1 MEVRELRLLLKDAGR
16 QARPLD
22 DILAEIREEK
32 VDIATLEE
40 AVQANREQL
49 QEFMR
54 RNGLASAEQAANY
67 FGQPVRTLSRWLDS
81 AQSGAGGSI
90 PVGPSRRILG
100 ISGEDWD
107 ELRRACT
114 CGGRSSSLPWYTDAV
129 LERGPDVQRLL
140 NEAIEPMLSSVDAG
154 ALIDCRGEVLLT
166 DTLSSFASPGERE
179 AFYAA
184 LGLIAAPF
192 LPGFRAPAFKSRT
205 ECAPGSELN
214 LISGPVKHI
223 RIRFNSDDTHA
234 GAIKHLLGVVSI
246 DKGGDLFLAFLS
258 YRMKDYN
265 EVRFS
270 LATSRCVFKVR
281 ELFGLAEEGER
292 PEGASILLF
301 SQSFIAKPGRPLLRT
316 LLSRGPPPAGRG
328 SGRQAVP
335 RR

>member
-54 RNGLASAEQAANY
+54 RNGLTSAEQAADY
-67 FGQPVRTLSRWLDS
+67 FGLPAGTLSRWLNS
-81 AQSGAGGSI
+81 AQSSNI

-114 CGGRSSSLPWYTDAV
+114 GGSGRSSSLPWYTDAV

-140 NEAIEPMLSSVDAG
+140 NQAIEPMLSSVDAG
-154 ALIDCRGEVLLT
+154 ALIDYRGEVLLT

-292 PEGASILLF
+292 PEGA
-301 SQSFIAKPGRPLLRT
+301 
-316 LLSRGPPPAGRG
+316 
-328 SGRQAVP
+328 
-335 RR
+335 

>member
-54 RNGLASAEQAANY
+54 RNGLTSAEQAADY
-67 FGQPVRTLSRWLDS
+67 FGQPAETLSRWLNS
-81 AQSGAGGSI
+81 AQGGIGGSI
-90 PVGPSRRILG
+90 PVGLSRRILG
-100 ISGEDWD
+100 IGGEDWD
-107 ELRRACT
+107 EIRRACT
-114 CGGRSSSLPWYTDAV
+114 GSGGRSSSLPWYTDTV

-223 RIRFNSDDTHA
+223 RIRFNS
-234 GAIKHLLGVVSI
+234 GVS
-246 DKGGDLFLAFLS
+246 LW
-258 YRMKDYN
+258 
-265 EVRFS
+265 S
-270 LATSRCVFKVR
+270 LAT
-281 ELFGLAEEGER
+281 
-292 PEGASILLF
+292 
-301 SQSFIAKPGRPLLRT
+301 
-316 LLSRGPPPAGRG
+316 G
-328 SGRQAVP
+328 SLYEMGCN
-335 RR
+335 

>member
-1 MEVRELRLLLKDAGR
+1 MEVRELRTLLRDVAR

-22 DILAEIREEK
+22 EVLTEIREEN
-32 VDIATLEE
+32 VDIGTLEE

-54 RNGLASAEQAANY
+54 RTSLVTDEQAAEY
-67 FGQPVRTLSRWLDS
+67 FGQPVRTFSRWLSS
-81 AQSGAGGSI
+81 AQSGPGGSI

-107 ELRRACT
+107 ELRRACSS
-114 CGGRSSSLPWYTDAV
+114 GGPRSNLPWYTDRV
-129 LERGPDVQRLL
+129 QERGLDVQRAL

-154 ALIDCRGEVLLT
+154 ALIDYRGEVLLT
-166 DTLSSFASPGERE
+166 DTLSNFASPGECE

-184 LGLIAAPF
+184 LGTIAAPF
-192 LPGFRAPAFKSRT
+192 LPGFRVPAFK
-205 ECAPGSELN
+205 PGNDSLSCSELD
-214 LISGPVKHI
+214 LLSGPVKHI
-223 RIRFNSDDTHA
+223 RIRFNSGDTRN
-234 GAIKHLLGVVSI
+234 GIVKHLLGIVSI
-246 DKGGDLFLAFLS
+246 DNDGDLFLAFLS

-292 PEGASILLF
+292 PETS
-301 SQSFIAKPGRPLLRT
+301 
-316 LLSRGPPPAGRG
+316 
-328 SGRQAVP
+328 
-335 RR
+335 